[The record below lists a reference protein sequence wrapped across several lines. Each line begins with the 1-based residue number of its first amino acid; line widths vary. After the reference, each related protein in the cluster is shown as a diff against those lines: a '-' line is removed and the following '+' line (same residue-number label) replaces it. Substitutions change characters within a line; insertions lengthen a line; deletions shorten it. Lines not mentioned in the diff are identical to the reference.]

1 MARDWAAVAAA
12 MKARLTDLDMTQA
25 DLVQRSR
32 LAPMTI
38 RELLY
43 NSAQRRRSDQTL
55 AALSRALGW
64 PPGYLQAIA
73 EGRIPDNPHAG
84 DPVLAE
90 LVALKDAFTA
100 LSSRVDAL
108 ERQQAD
114 DTERP

>member
-55 AALSRALGW
+55 AALSGALGW
-64 PPGYLQAIA
+64 PPDYLQAVA
-73 EGRIPDNPHAG
+73 EGRTPDDPDAG

-90 LVALKDAFTA
+90 LDAMKDALTA
-100 LSSRVDAL
+100 LTSRIDAIEQRL
-108 ERQQAD
+108 AD
-114 DTERP
+114 GGERP

>member
-55 AALSRALGW
+55 AALSGALGW
-64 PPGYLQAIA
+64 PPGHLQAVA
-73 EGRIPDNPHAG
+73 ESRTAEDHDGG
-84 DPVLAE
+84 DLVLAE
-90 LVALKDAFTA
+90 LVALKDAVTA
-100 LSSRVDAL
+100 LGSRIDAI
-108 ERQQAD
+108 EQQLAAD
-114 DTERP
+114 SERP

>member
-1 MARDWAAVAAA
+1 MARDWAAVADA
-12 MKARLTDLDMTQA
+12 MKSRLADLDMTQA

-55 AALSRALGW
+55 AALSQALGW
-64 PPGYLQAIA
+64 PPGHLQAVA
-73 EGRIPDNPHAG
+73 EGHAPGDPDTG

-90 LVALKDAFTA
+90 LAAMKDALTA
-100 LSSRVDAL
+100 LTSRIDAI
-108 ERQQAD
+108 EQQLAD
-114 DTERP
+114 GGEQP